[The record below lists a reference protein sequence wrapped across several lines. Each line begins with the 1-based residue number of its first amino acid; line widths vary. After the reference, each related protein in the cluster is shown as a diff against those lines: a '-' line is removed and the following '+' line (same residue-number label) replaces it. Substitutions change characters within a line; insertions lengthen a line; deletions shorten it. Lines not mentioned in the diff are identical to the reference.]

1 MSSAGTKSQ
10 EMEMKVSILDSTESV
25 LVSVSSSAGVRMTL
39 HEGADCSRHIIG
51 YRTLYA

>member
-10 EMEMKVSILDSTESV
+10 EMEMKVSIVDPTESV
-25 LVSVSSSAGVRMTL
+25 LVSVSSSAGMNL
-39 HEGADCSRHIIG
+39 HKGADCSRHIID